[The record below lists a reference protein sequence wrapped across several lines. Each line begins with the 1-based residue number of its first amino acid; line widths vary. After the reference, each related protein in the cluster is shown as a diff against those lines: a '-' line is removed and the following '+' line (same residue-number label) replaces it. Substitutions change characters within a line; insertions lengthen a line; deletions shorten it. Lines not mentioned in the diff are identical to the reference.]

1 MRSETRTGLAVT
13 VMVAMLTGCASA
25 RVAETARTDPAGTQ
39 PIEILVDVSATP
51 PSDAERAKV
60 VRDVSSTLQSNIVK
74 ELAAAHI
81 AAEVFVPGTPHAGA
95 AVLHVTV
102 TEASPGSTL
111 ERFVVGF
118 GVGRAELNATA
129 ELRVGDATGTLPLN
143 AFNTYSDSGFKPGL
157 LLPGGIA
164 LATGKA
170 AHIAIAAGLDVA
182 FNVHGGLQQPVKHTS
197 SAIVKQLKKY
207 YGSVG
212 WSWPAADPSRHS

>member
-1 MRSETRTGLAVT
+1 MRSGTRTGLAVA
-13 VMVAMLTGCASA
+13 VMVAMLTGCTSA
-25 RVAETARTDPAGTQ
+25 RVAETARTDPTGTR
-39 PIEILVDVSATP
+39 PLEILVDVSATP
-51 PSDAERAKV
+51 PSDAKRAKV
-60 VRDVSSTLQSNIVK
+60 VQDVSSTLQSSLVK
-74 ELAAAHI
+74 ELTAAHI
-81 AAEVFVPGTPHAGA
+81 TAEVFVPGAPHPGA
-95 AVLHVTV
+95 AVLHVIV

-129 ELRVGDATGTLPLN
+129 DLRVGDATGTLPLT

-164 LATGKA
+164 LATGDA
-170 AHIAIAAGLDVA
+170 AHLAIAGGLDVA
-182 FNVHGGLQQPVKHTS
+182 FNVRGGLQQPMKHTS

-212 WSWPAADPSRHS
+212 WSWPAADQSRHS